1 MRIRHITGVKIL
13 TDITEIEED
22 LKKELKKKR
31 FRHSIGVQY
40 TSICLAMR
48 YGEDLEK
55 ASCAGLLHDCA
66 KAMSGDK
73 LLAVCRKNDLPV
85 SPAEE
90 VSPYL
95 LHGRVG
101 AYIAAQKYDVT
112 DPDILGAI
120 TWHTTGKAAMTLL
133 EKIVF
138 TADYIEPGRDN
149 APNLKEIREMAF
161 IDLDRA
167 ICMILKQ
174 TLDYLKEAGKPID
187 PATEITYNYYRPM
200 FDED

>member
-1 MRIRHITGVKIL
+1 M
-13 TDITEIEED
+13 TDIIEIESY

-40 TSICLAMR
+40 TSVCLAMR
-48 YGEDLEK
+48 YGGDIEK
-55 ASCAGLLHDCA
+55 ASYAGLLHDCA
-66 KAMSGDK
+66 KGMSDEK
-73 LLAVCRKNDLPV
+73 LLSVCRTNGLPV
-85 SPAEE
+85 TAAEE
-90 VSPYL
+90 ISPYL

-101 AYIAAQKYDVT
+101 AHIAAQKYGVS

-120 TWHTTGKAAMTLL
+120 TWHTTGKAGMSLL

-149 APNLKEIREMAF
+149 APNLKEIRQMAF
-161 IDLDRA
+161 VDLDQA

-174 TLDYLKEAGKPID
+174 TLDYLKENGKPID
-187 PATEITYNYYRPM
+187 PATEITYNYYNN
-200 FDED
+200 